1 MIPDLKFPGHWRTFR
16 LFNTV
21 SGSFPRFSF
30 KSKQRPYRKTHVGFK
45 MIHVFIS
52 CQKVIYG
59 FTQANQ
65 INWHNVCLCQAPKK
79 YHILFTQT
87 LPCEPYSHNLQL
99 FIHFKN
105 LFYHIHVYVN
115 IKVTIFLSIV
125 TNHTSVGTRYLSLFL
140 IQKTGNNQN
149 TLMY

>member
-99 FIHFKN
+99 FNHFKN
-105 LFYHIHVYVN
+105 FILILKARSYTIYMCMLTLKLQYFYRLWQIIHLLGQD
-115 IKVTIFLSIV
+115 T
-125 TNHTSVGTRYLSLFL
+125 
-140 IQKTGNNQN
+140 
-149 TLMY
+149 